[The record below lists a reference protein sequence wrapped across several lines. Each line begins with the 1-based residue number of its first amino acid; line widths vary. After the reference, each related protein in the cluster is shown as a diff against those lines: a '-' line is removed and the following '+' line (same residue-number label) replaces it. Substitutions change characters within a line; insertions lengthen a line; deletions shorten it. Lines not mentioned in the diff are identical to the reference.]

1 MRLQGVTDDIV
12 RKIAQ
17 VQVQEDQAYDV
28 DAEAMFI
35 YDEMKS
41 FLESKFAELQAE
53 DPQRASQ
60 IINEFIETYIKDGWL
75 ARDFEMRY

>member
-17 VQVQEDQAYDV
+17 VQVQEDQAHDV

>member
-1 MRLQGVTDDIV
+1 MRLQGVTDDII

-53 DPQRASQ
+53 DPQRASL
-60 IINEFIETYIKDGWL
+60 IFNEFI
-75 ARDFEMRY
+75 